1 LPLALHTTNTHIENL
16 AGKLLYLKK
25 LKKMKHLL
33 LFLIVPFFVFSQ
45 ADKANVVD
53 NQWLT
58 DYDKAI
64 QAAQTSD
71 KNVLVYFTGS
81 DWCPPCKMLKT
92 DLFESAEFLAIA
104 EDYILLYID
113 IPMNK
118 DILSPEQLKHNK
130 EISSKLNKKG
140 SVPLLKIL
148 DKKGKE
154 LDKYSGY
161 SMNGETSYHLNL
173 LKKYQS

>member
-1 LPLALHTTNTHIENL
+1 
-16 AGKLLYLKK
+16 
-25 LKKMKHLL
+25 MKHLL
-33 LFLIVPFFVFSQ
+33 LFLILPIFMSAQ
-45 ADKANVVD
+45 ADMESVAD
-53 NQWLT
+53 SQWLT

-64 QAAQTSD
+64 KIAEKND

-81 DWCPPCKMLKT
+81 DWCPPCKMLKK

-104 EDYILLYID
+104 DDYVLLYID
-113 IPMNK
+113 IPMNR
-118 DILSPEQLKHNK
+118 DILSPEQLQHNK
-130 EISSKLNKKG
+130 DLSAKLNKKG

-154 LDKYSGY
+154 LDMYSGY